1 MGGNVVKVFAL
12 CLVSFVLT
20 GCVLPPVATVAS
32 LLLDGASYASTG
44 KSVSDHALSQI
55 ADADC
60 ALWYGFV
67 EGDFCR
73 DGLASDTV
81 IGGRTFALHAG
92 DGAGPESDDR
102 AHMLIVGA
110 LGR

>member
-1 MGGNVVKVFAL
+1 MATCETL
-12 CLVSFVLT
+12 CLVSFALA
-20 GCVLPPVATVAS
+20 GCALPPVATFAS

-44 KSVSDHALSQI
+44 KGVSDHALSQI
-55 ADADC
+55 AAADC

-73 DGLASDTV
+73 DDLAPDTV
-81 IGGRTFALHAG
+81 IGDRTIALQT
-92 DGAGPESDDR
+92 DDAGPDNDDR
-102 AHMLIVGA
+102 AHTTIVGA